1 MTAEERLKEFILTK
15 YKSVREFTMETGI
28 PYSTMATILKRGIP
42 NSGVTNIIR
51 ICKALDISADEL
63 AKGNIVPL
71 PLDGSDDKMISFQTF
86 IERTKADLSNVYIMK
101 QNEQHRLTDEQIKRI
116 QKYIDAICKAESTEG
131 DQ

>member
-15 YKSVREFTMETGI
+15 YKSVREFTMESGI

-63 AKGNIVPL
+63 AKGNIVPV
-71 PLDGSDDKMISFQTF
+71 PLEGSDKMISFQSF
-86 IERTKADLSNVYIMK
+86 IDRTKADLSNVYIMK
-101 QNEQHRLTDEQIKRI
+101 QNTQQKLTEEQIKRI
-116 QKYIDAICKAESTEG
+116 QKYLDVICQAENTEG